1 MGTRRRRS
9 TVSSLDLFLDTIC
22 NAFGG
27 IMFISIL
34 ISILIQMRGDQSE
47 STSTK
52 DGIGEREARELQRTI
67 EELQQKVTGL
77 QQTVTDR
84 ERLLFNEE
92 SAEANALLDKK
103 EQLMKDLEVLR
114 QSQQTLLGATATKSQ
129 EIQKVQED
137 LRDLAEKIRD
147 VRLAVSERSK
157 ELGDS
162 LDAVETTTTL
172 PKVSSTTK
180 GNLMFAMRY
189 GKLYLITDPDVLSS
203 DATYDAHVTA
213 LDLGLVGIQVRLKP
227 GAGWD
232 LNSKSDMQVFR
243 DVCST
248 HPKSSTFFSVV
259 VYSDSHAE
267 FGEWK
272 EKLVSLGYDY
282 DLVPVDNP
290 ESLMIV
296 SSGSATV
303 Q

>member
-34 ISILIQMRGDQSE
+34 ISILIQMRGDQSD
-47 STSTK
+47 STSKK
-52 DGIGEREARELQRTI
+52 DGIGEREARELQGTI

-84 ERLLFNEE
+84 ERLLFNDE

-103 EQLMKDLEVLR
+103 EQLMKDLEVLK

-162 LDAVETTTTL
+162 LDAVETTTC
-172 PKVSSTTK
+172 P
-180 GNLMFAMRY
+180 
-189 GKLYLITDPDVLSS
+189 LYTS
-203 DATYDAHVTA
+203 DAAHEPR
-213 LDLGLVGIQVRLKP
+213 G
-227 GAGWD
+227 
-232 LNSKSDMQVFR
+232 
-243 DVCST
+243 
-248 HPKSSTFFSVV
+248 
-259 VYSDSHAE
+259 
-267 FGEWK
+267 
-272 EKLVSLGYDY
+272 
-282 DLVPVDNP
+282 VD
-290 ESLMIV
+290 I
-296 SSGSATV
+296 
-303 Q
+303 